1 MRSAQ
6 SIIKRPLLTEKSAR
20 LRETGGAASAPA
32 EGASYAQ
39 KVVFEV
45 ARDANKLEVRRAVQ
59 ELFKVSV
66 QHVRTIVVR
75 GKEKRIGRF
84 AGRRPSWKKAFVTL
98 KPGGNIE
105 FIEGV

>member
-6 SIIKRPLLTEKSAR
+6 QIIKRPLLTEKSAR

-32 EGASYAQ
+32 EGDSYSQ

-45 ARDANKLEVRRAVQ
+45 ARDANKVDVRRAVQ

-66 QHVRTIVVR
+66 THVRTIVVR
-75 GKEKRIGRF
+75 GTGGSLEPIRMISDPLTFRSHIT
-84 AGRRPSWKKAFVTL
+84 AG
-98 KPGGNIE
+98 
-105 FIEGV
+105 